1 MILVTEND
9 AAAAARL
16 LSHVG
21 KRCEVAVRGPGYGIH
36 VSGPLRCEDGAF
48 SVTCLE
54 TADVAHGVAVFE
66 AKHVEGFRESQRGTL
81 LVTLRTVDP

>member
-1 MILVTEND
+1 MILVNEND

-21 KRCEVAVRGPGYGIH
+21 SRCEVAIRGPGYGIN
-36 VSGPLRCEDGAF
+36 VNGLLRCDEGTF

-66 AKHVEGFRESQRGTL
+66 AKHVEAFRESQRGTL